1 MKPKLLTLLLISA
14 LMASPAATVAQKHK
28 QRKARTTQTAKQ
40 STRKSKSTAKATT
53 KKRPKTKTNKS
64 EQSDGKTFTAAE
76 QQQISIA
83 TPGLFA
89 KQSTLRIDFTQPV
102 GYSFPMPV
110 GQARVVD
117 NQSLE
122 ITSTQGDIVLAMF
135 DGTVRLSRHL
145 PQFGNVVVVRHDNGL
160 ETVYGHNSRNLVKV
174 GQRVKA
180 GQRVAIVGD
189 EGGRCYCLF
198 SIMVNGGRINPTT
211 LLAPKSHQLL
221 RQVVVISKV
230 GNRVSVQTE
239 GAAQEQREVAAKA
252 EAKGKSGKITS
263 LDPDDEDDQL
273 LARNPTFKLDLKGIA
288 DEHWSYPL
296 QGAHVISPYGG
307 RGRRKHAG
315 VDIKT
320 RPNDKVLAAF
330 DGVVTQSGPYYGY
343 GNYIVI
349 RHAYG
354 FSTCY
359 SHQSRNYVKKGQK
372 VKAGE
377 VIGLT
382 GRTGRA
388 TTEHLHFEV
397 RFKGRTINPAMLF
410 DHVNHKLQ
418 AKVLTIGKSSIK

>member
-1 MKPKLLTLLLISA
+1 MKPRLLAIILLLALVAAPADIYSQKPRQRAKTTKSA
-14 LMASPAATVAQKHK
+14 KT
-28 QRKARTTQTAKQ
+28 RKATPKKKATAKP
-40 STRKSKSTAKATT
+40 KAKA
-53 KKRPKTKTNKS
+53 S
-64 EQSDGKTFTAAE
+64 EGRQAKFTAAE
-76 QQQISIA
+76 QQQISVA
-83 TPGLFA
+83 TPGLFD
-89 KQSTLRIDFTQPV
+89 KQNPLRIDFTDPATD
-102 GYSFPMPV
+102 YSFPLPV

-122 ITSTQGDIVLAMF
+122 ITTKPGDIVLAMF
-135 DGTVRLSRHL
+135 DGTVRLSRNL
-145 PQFGNVVVVRHDNGL
+145 PKFGNVVVIRHDNGL
-160 ETVYGHNSRNLVKV
+160 ETVYGHNSRNLVRV
-174 GQRVKA
+174 GQRVRA

-198 SIMVNGGRINPTT
+198 SIMVNGGRVNPTT
-211 LLAPKSHQLL
+211 LLATRSHQLL
-221 RQVVVISKV
+221 RQVVVVRKDGS
-230 GNRVSVQTE
+230 RVSIQTE
-239 GAAQEQREVAAKA
+239 AAQPEQKVVAKTDTKKRA
-252 EAKGKSGKITS
+252 GSITS
-263 LDPDDEDDQL
+263 LDPDDEDADL
-273 LARNPTFKLDLKGIA
+273 LARNPAFHLDLKSIT

-359 SHQSRNYVKKGQK
+359 SHQSRNYVKKGDK
-372 VKAGE
+372 VKAGQ

-397 RFKGRTINPAMLF
+397 RFKGRAINPSMLF
-410 DHVNHKLQ
+410 DHVSHRLQ
-418 AKVLTIGKSSIK
+418 AKVLTIGRNGTLK